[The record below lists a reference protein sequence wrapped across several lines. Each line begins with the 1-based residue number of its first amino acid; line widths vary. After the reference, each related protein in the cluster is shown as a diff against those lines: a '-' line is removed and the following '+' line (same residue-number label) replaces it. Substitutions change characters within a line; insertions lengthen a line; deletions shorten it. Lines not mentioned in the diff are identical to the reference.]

1 MKSHSCQIDIFT
13 SFDQYLTPVMIHF
26 NQIQDKQVES
36 YWQSLNFPFFV
47 FSK

>member
-36 YWQSLNFPFFV
+36 
-47 FSK
+47 